1 VTRTLAAPLVRHP
14 ELVSGSIAQLRLR
27 YRRHSQ
33 PNRQIHPMRI
43 FGVNQINLPS
53 AAPILELLFPRN
65 GSLHRAK
72 HLKMRQIIY
81 GIFGRMSGRQTI
93 TMLRQAFEQV
103 RGDANIKRSVMLA
116 CKYIYAWSSFVSHAL
131 ESAAKLTLKQVQGDV
146 NFCAAL
152 IKLVTLNSFQGPS
165 SMAAPRARSTH
176 D

>member
-1 VTRTLAAPLVRHP
+1 MNRAHAAPLVRHP

-43 FGVNQINLPS
+43 FGVNQVDLPL
-53 AAPILELLFPRN
+53 PTPVLQLLLARN
-65 GSLHRAK
+65 GRLHCAEGF
-72 HLKMRQIIY
+72 KMHQRIN
-81 GIFGRMSGRQTI
+81 GVFRRMPWDQALA
-93 TMLRQAFEQV
+93 MLRQSLQKIG
-103 RGDANIKRSVMLA
+103 RYANVNRAVMLA
-116 CKYIYAWSSFVSHAL
+116 GKYIYAWGSFVSHAL
-131 ESAAKLTLKQVQGDV
+131 ESAAKSTLKQVQGDV